1 MLKPQKVR
9 MNKKELKKDPLLDS
23 VLKAQTFYENNKNN
37 ITYSVIGVVIAVLL
51 VIWVIAL
58 QGEEEDR
65 AITLLGKAQVE
76 YDNFNYVK
84 ARGFLNELRETLDG
98 TDAELQG
105 TFLLANL
112 EYNEENYSDA
122 KQLFSEFIDEYSGSE
137 ILLSSA
143 YAGIAACEDYEGNS
157 VLAAENYE
165 IASDIAEGSR
175 APEYLYLAGLNY
187 MNANDRENAKAV
199 FQKIIDEYPDSPKKY
214 DAETKLILASK

>member
-1 MLKPQKVR
+1 MLKPQKTR
-9 MNKKELKKDPLLDS
+9 INKKELKKDPLLDS
-23 VLKAQTFYENNKNN
+23 VLKAQTFYEDNKNN
-37 ITYSVIGVVIAVLL
+37 ITYSVIGVVIVALL
-51 VIWVIAL
+51 VIWVVAL

-76 YDNFNYVK
+76 YDNFNYAK

-122 KQLFSEFIDEYSGSE
+122 KKLFSEFIDEYSGSE

-143 YAGIAACEDYEGNS
+143 YAGIGACEDFEGNS
-157 VLAAENYE
+157 VQAAENYE

-187 MNANDRENAKAV
+187 MNGNDREKAKAV
-199 FQKIIDEYPDSPKKY
+199 FQKIIDEYPDSPKRY
-214 DAETKLILASK
+214 DAETKLIMASK

>member
-1 MLKPQKVR
+1 